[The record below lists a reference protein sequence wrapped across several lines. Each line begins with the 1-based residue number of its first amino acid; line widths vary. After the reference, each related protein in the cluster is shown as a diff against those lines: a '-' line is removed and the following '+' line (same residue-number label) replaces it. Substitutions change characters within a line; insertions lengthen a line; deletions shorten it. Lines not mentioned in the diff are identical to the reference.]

1 MIRIRVIRICA
12 LAAVFAASALT
23 GPAAFAAAGNGAP
36 PVPVPTTCTVNDV
49 AVSGTTIA
57 GTDAVDDIECD
68 NGVNE
73 GTTITGL
80 GGADRIDITGNN
92 AGTVD
97 GGAGADQID
106 VDGDNLASG
115 VIIGGS
121 EGDIID
127 VDDNAGQILGGAD
140 GDVIFTGA
148 DTGTID
154 GEGDS
159 DACLPD
165 EASGTTTCE
174 SVV

>member
-1 MIRIRVIRICA
+1 
-12 LAAVFAASALT
+12 
-23 GPAAFAAAGNGAP
+23 
-36 PVPVPTTCTVNDV
+36 VNDV
-49 AVSGTTIA
+49 EVTGTTIA
-57 GTDAVDDIECD
+57 GTDAVDDIECE
-68 NGVNE
+68 NGVND

-80 GGADRIDITGNN
+80 GGADLIDITGNN

-121 EGDIID
+121 EGDIIE
-127 VDDNAGQILGGAD
+127 VGDNAGQILGGAG

-148 DTGTID
+148 NTGTID

-159 DACLPD
+159 DVCLPD
-165 EASGTTTCE
+165 EAAGTTTCE
-174 SVV
+174 TVV